1 MFEIAIEGTFLWTDG
16 SALGS
21 GFTPNWASNQ
31 PATSGSSAAVNQVE
45 ESNLPQNLN
54 GNDPKLATKTTG
66 NNANL

>member
-31 PATSGSSAAVNQVE
+31 PAASDSTAAANQVILKFKI
-45 ESNLPQNLN
+45 NLKFNI
-54 GNDPKLATKTTG
+54 
-66 NNANL
+66 

>member
-31 PATSGSSAAVNQVE
+31 PATSGSSAATNQVE
-45 ESNLPQNLN
+45 EQFTKKRLP
-54 GNDPKLATKTTG
+54 G
-66 NNANL
+66 